1 MRIQTI
7 CLALLG
13 ACALGTA
20 PLAAHD
26 GQQKPPATT
35 RPPAPPPTTAN
46 PAPAPATTTPPATR
60 PAAAR
65 PAATATQTAGRAA
78 NVRALLSV
86 SGLFQPGT
94 HDFTDAREFSYFRE
108 PAGTSAD
115 YAVDG
120 GPGIDAGVFVRLWR
134 GLGAGASVSSV
145 QRSSDATIAAR
156 YPHPFFFSQTR
167 TASTSVS
174 DLDRS
179 EVGVHLSAAWLLPST
194 GRFGGVLY
202 AGPTFFSITQ
212 NAVETLTVTETYPYD
227 TITIAPGGTATELS
241 ERAVGVHAGADV
253 TWFFSRRLGLG
264 ATARYATAKT
274 SVAIGAGQPFDLEA
288 GGFQAGLGLRL
299 RF

>member
-26 GQQKPPATT
+26 AQQKPPATT

-46 PAPAPATTTPPATR
+46 PAPAPAAAAPQTPAR
-60 PAAAR
+60 PAAA
-65 PAATATQTAGRAA
+65 ATRAA
-78 NVRALLSV
+78 RRAPNVRGLLTV

-94 HDFTDAREFSYFRE
+94 HDFTDAREFSYNRE
-108 PAGTSAD
+108 PAASTAG
-115 YAVDG
+115 YAIERG
-120 GPGIDAGVFVRLWR
+120 AGIDAGVFVRLWR
-134 GLGAGASVSSV
+134 HLGAGASVSSV
-145 QRSSDATIAAR
+145 VRTSDANISAR
-156 YPHPFFFSQTR
+156 YPHPFFFNQAR
-167 TASTSVS
+167 TASTSVG

-179 EVGVHLSAAWLLPST
+179 ELGVHLSAAWLLAST

-212 NAVETLTVTETYPYD
+212 DAVETLTVTETYPYD
-227 TITIAPGGTATELS
+227 TVTIAPGGSPTELS
-241 ERAVGVHAGADV
+241 ERAVGFHAAADV
-253 TWFFSRRLGLG
+253 TWFFSRRIGVG
-264 ATARYATAKT
+264 AMARYATAKKA
-274 SVAIGAGQPFDLEA
+274 VAIGTGKSFDLEA
-288 GGFQAGLGLRL
+288 GGLQTGLGLRI